1 MRVVIADIIHPALES
16 LLSKEGFECVNCADS
31 NDQAFREAL
40 ATADGMVIRSRQ
52 VIDAAFIDQF
62 PKLRFIA
69 RVGAGLEH
77 IDVKYAQ
84 SKGIQI
90 LSSPEGNRQAVAEHA
105 LGMLLSLFN
114 NLSKS
119 DAEVRSGKWI
129 RKANEGIELQG
140 KTIGI
145 IGVGNTGS
153 AFARVVSGFDTKVLG
168 YDKYKTDVPHE
179 STMERVFAEAD
190 VVSLHLPMTD
200 ETFELVNSE
209 WLAQFHKPIYLINTA
224 RGNLIKMN
232 DLLDALDSGKVL
244 GACLDVLPYE
254 TKDLKMPAM
263 DTLPDSAKRLFNHK
277 KVLLS
282 PHTAGLTAQ
291 SYEKLSS
298 VLADKIIQH
307 FRA

>member
-1 MRVVIADIIHPALES
+1 MKIVIADIIHPVLENM
-16 LLSKEGFECVNCADS
+16 LTLAGFDCVNCADS
-31 NDQAFREAL
+31 TDQRFRAAL
-40 ATADGMVIRSRQ
+40 EMADGMVIRSRQ
-52 VIDAAFIDQF
+52 VIDATFIDQF
-62 PKLRFIA
+62 PKLKFIA

-77 IDVKYAQ
+77 IDTKYAL
-84 SKGIQI
+84 SKGVEI
-90 LSSPEGNRQAVAEHA
+90 LSSPEGNRQAVAEQA

-119 DAEVRSGKWI
+119 NTEVRVGQWI

-140 KTIGI
+140 KTVGI
-145 IGVGNTGS
+145 VGVGNTGS
-153 AFARVVSGFDTKVLG
+153 AFARVISGFDTKVLG
-168 YDKYKTDVPHE
+168 YDKYKDGVPHE
-179 STMERVFAEAD
+179 ADIEQLFEEAD

-200 ETFELVNSE
+200 ETFELVNAE
-209 WLAQFHKPIYLINTA
+209 WLSRFKKPIYLINTA
-224 RGNLIKMN
+224 RGSLIKMD
-232 DLLDALDSGKVL
+232 DLLEALDTGRVL

-282 PHTAGLTAQ
+282 PHTAGLTVQ

-298 VLADKIIQH
+298 ILAEKIIKR